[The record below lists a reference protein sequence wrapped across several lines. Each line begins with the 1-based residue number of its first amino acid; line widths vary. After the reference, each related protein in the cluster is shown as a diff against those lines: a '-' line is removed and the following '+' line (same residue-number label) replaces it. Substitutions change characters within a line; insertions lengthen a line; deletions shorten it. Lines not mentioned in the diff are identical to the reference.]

1 MVRDRLNLTQRADLV
16 MRWHKKYKPMRTDG
30 VRYEKYGLMADIEHI
45 QSIQRATNYRF
56 DITEVGGQIPKN
68 ERIKRLVPYFEQG
81 RVFLPRSLYYTGSDG
96 KLTDLIKDFIE
107 QEYKSFPVPIHDD
120 MLDALARIAE
130 PDHPLIFPQLE
141 EFSREDL
148 EPAVY
153 GD

>member
-1 MVRDRLNLTQRADLV
+1 
-16 MRWHKKYKPMRTDG
+16 
-30 VRYEKYGLMADIEHI
+30 
-45 QSIQRATNYRF
+45 
-56 DITEVGGQIPKN
+56 
-68 ERIKRLVPYFEQG
+68 
-81 RVFLPRSLYYTGSDG
+81 
-96 KLTDLIKDFIE
+96 
-107 QEYKSFPVPIHDD
+107 